1 MNEVPIF
8 DCITHPTLDMT
19 WVNPKYNSYCDIE
32 LLVADLKKYNYC
44 KAFAVG
50 MKNIGSYEH
59 QRFIDMVSEYEQLVP
74 VAYCEDEAELDYIK
88 QLGYKGIKIHPR
100 FSNFNFTDEKIPSI
114 IKRANELELL
124 PMLCTYF
131 SSRELNVR
139 DNLRELAAMMNS
151 IPEEKVVMLHSG
163 VVNLLEF
170 VNMFKIYPNVLFDLS
185 FTISKYVNSS
195 LDMDI
200 RFLFESFDQRICIGS
215 DHPEVQLK
223 FLRERFEFFSKDIS
237 QIKKENIAYKNI
249 TKWLTY

>member
-1 MNEVPIF
+1 MNEVSIF
-8 DCITHPTLDMT
+8 DCITHPTLDKT

-32 LLVADLKKYNYC
+32 LLVDDLKKYNYC

-50 MKNIGSYEH
+50 MKNIGAYEH
-59 QRFIDMVSEYEQLVP
+59 KNFINMVKKYEQLVP
-74 VAYCEDEAELDYIK
+74 IAYCEDVAELDYIK
-88 QLGYKGIKIHPR
+88 QLGYRGIKIHPR
-100 FSNFNFTDEKIPSI
+100 FSKMNFTDERIPAI
-114 IKRANELELL
+114 IKKANELELL
-124 PMLCTYF
+124 PLLCTYF

-139 DNLRELAAMMNS
+139 NNLQELSVMMNG
-151 IPEEKVVMLHSG
+151 IPEEKVILLHSG
-163 VVNLLEF
+163 VVNLLEL
-170 VNMFKIYPNVLFDLS
+170 VNMLKIYPNVLFDLS
-185 FTISKYVNSS
+185 FTICKYVNSS

-249 TKWLTY
+249 IKWLTY